1 MAAAKGNIMAT
12 AGRKPKTLTP
22 EQLSQVEALAAFL
35 SQEQIADYFGVGK
48 TTWFAMMERSPEISE
63 RYKRGKARA
72 IGSVAKGLLQKAR
85 SGDTASAIFYLKTQA
100 GWREKDRDDE
110 AMALDLDAKRLA
122 VEKARLEVDAM
133 NGKGVP
139 TVGGQDRPAE
149 YVLPHDEPVPDEP
162 IL

>member
-1 MAAAKGNIMAT
+1 MVRSEPRLMAT

-22 EQLSQVEALAAFL
+22 DQLSQVEALAAFL
-35 SQEQIADYFGVGK
+35 SQEQIADYFGITRPTFV
-48 TTWFAMMERSPEISE
+48 AMMERDEDISL

-85 SGDTASAIFYLKTQA
+85 GGDTASAIFYLKTQA

-110 AMALDLDAKRLA
+110 AMALDLEAKRLA

-139 TVGGQDRPAE
+139 TAGGQDRPPE
-149 YVLPHDEPVPDEP
+149 YVLPHDEPVPNEP